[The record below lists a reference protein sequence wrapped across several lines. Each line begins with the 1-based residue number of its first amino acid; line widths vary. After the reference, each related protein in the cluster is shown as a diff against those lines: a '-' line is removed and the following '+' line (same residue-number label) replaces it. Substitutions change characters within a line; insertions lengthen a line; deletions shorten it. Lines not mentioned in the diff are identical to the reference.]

1 MIVDENLLEELE
13 NSVLNSQYRLANVH
27 VLNIL
32 EQLIPA
38 IEELKAKMDL
48 IEDFLSSDEDEDKTT
63 VAVEKETTIQVEEKI
78 VEPKIDTL
86 EVKEDVESK
95 EVKAKAKT
103 KE

>member
-1 MIVDENLLEELE
+1 MIVDHKLLEDLQS
-13 NSVLNSQYRLANVH
+13 SVSNSQYRLSDVH
-27 VLNIL
+27 VLSIL

-38 IEELKAKMDL
+38 IEELKEKMDL
-48 IEDFLSSDEDEDKTT
+48 IEDFLSSDEDEKQPSAVVEEKK
-63 VAVEKETTIQVEEKI
+63 VAVEEKI
-78 VEPKIDTL
+78 TEPKIDTL

>member
-27 VLNIL
+27 VLSIL
-32 EQLIPA
+32 EQLIPV
-38 IEELKAKMDL
+38 IEELKEKMEI
-48 IEDFLSSDEDEDKTT
+48 IEDFLSSDEDEKQPT
-63 VAVEKETTIQVEEKI
+63 AVVEEKKVTVEEKI
-78 VEPKIDTL
+78 AEPKIDTL

>member
-27 VLNIL
+27 VLSIL
-32 EQLIPA
+32 EQLIPV
-38 IEELKAKMDL
+38 IEELKEKMDI
-48 IEDFLSSDEDEDKTT
+48 IEDFLSSDE
-63 VAVEKETTIQVEEKI
+63 EKVTVEEKI
-78 VEPKIDTL
+78 AEPKIDTL

>member
-27 VLNIL
+27 VLSIL

-38 IEELKAKMDL
+38 MEELKAKMDL
-48 IEDFLSSDEDEDKTT
+48 IEDFLSSDEDEKQPTAVVEEKK
-63 VAVEKETTIQVEEKI
+63 VAVEEKI
-78 VEPKIDTL
+78 TEPKIDTL

-95 EVKAKAKT
+95 EVKAKPKT